1 MVMPLSR
8 VALLTSLALNLIL
21 FVTLERKLLSAT
33 TSEIAEEDVPAG
45 CVPRFA
51 VVFDAGST
59 GSRIHVYEFLYTGI
73 GHIQLKDE
81 LFEKVSPGLSAY
93 AEDPVQG
100 ARSLIPLLESAKKKI
115 PKRLQQA
122 SMVHLGATAGLRML
136 PGNKSEALLGAVRDL
151 LPNYRFSFNKHHI
164 YIMSG
169 MREGEYAWVALNYLI
184 GKLGRPPSSTVGV
197 IDLGGGSVQMMRALQ
212 ETSSSASF
220 PEGYTVSSE
229 GGAQW
234 GGGYYYDLYVH
245 SFLGW
250 GLMAGRMA
258 VLEFKPEAQK
268 ICILPGVVG
277 KYSYKVSLLY
287 EEVKRIVTRKVT
299 RIVTAVHV

>member
-1 MVMPLSR
+1 MASLSR
-8 VALLTSLALNLIL
+8 IALLASLALNLIL
-21 FVTLERKLLSAT
+21 FVVLERKLIST
-33 TSEIAEEDVPAG
+33 TADLINDDTPAG
-45 CVPRFA
+45 CVPRYA
-51 VVFDAGST
+51 CVFDAGST
-59 GSRIHVYEFLYTGI
+59 GSRIHVYEFLYTGV

-81 LFEKVSPGLSAY
+81 LFEKVGPGLSAY
-93 AEDPVQG
+93 ANDPKAG
-100 ARSLIPLLESAKKKI
+100 ARSLIPLLESATKKV

-122 SMVHLGATAGLRML
+122 TMVHLGATAGLRML
-136 PGNKSEALLGAVRDL
+136 PGNKSEALLQAVREL
-151 LPNYRFSFNKHHI
+151 LPNYRFSFNRHHI

-212 ETSSSASF
+212 ETSSSKTF

-258 VLEFKPEAQK
+258 VLSLKADAHK
-268 ICILPGVVG
+268 KCILPGMVGEYTYKDKVVAIDTRG
-277 KYSYKVSLLY
+277 AKSSFEGC
-287 EEVKRIVTRKVT
+287 EEVMGL
-299 RIVTAVHV
+299 